1 MKHFY
6 WLIQNILWPFMWIFV
21 HTFYT
26 VEIRGR
32 ENIKLAKSP
41 LIIASNHKTL
51 LDGFLVMIS
60 LPWFSGILPGRYMA
74 EEIEFNSSVL
84 WLLNKFGLLHF
95 FYRLTGGFPSKRGE
109 GIENAMKIPL
119 EILQNNGTILMF
131 PEGQLVKNDSLGIF
145 YHGTT
150 VLAMESNASILP
162 IAIRNKKRHIIIS
175 IDKPFKLNADRTEQ
189 GTTIIREKIQKSI
202 NKIEL

>member
-1 MKHFY
+1 
-6 WLIQNILWPFMWIFV
+6 
-21 HTFYT
+21 
-26 VEIRGR
+26 
-32 ENIKLAKSP
+32 
-41 LIIASNHKTL
+41 
-51 LDGFLVMIS
+51 
-60 LPWFSGILPGRYMA
+60 
-74 EEIEFNSSVL
+74 
-84 WLLNKFGLLHF
+84 
-95 FYRLTGGFPSKRGE
+95 
-109 GIENAMKIPL
+109 
-119 EILQNNGTILMF
+119 MF

-189 GTTIIREKIQKSI
+189 GTTIIREKIQKLI